1 MEESDTDPTLLDCIA
16 EFALGRGECTMV
28 EICRGLDEIY
38 QQMAVDQDA
47 IGWRRFMEGMIV
59 QDFRSIQHQYLQ
71 QDESRRSSRKW
82 AQGLITRLMECTH
95 GQWLYRNVVV
105 HDSLRGSEIAA
116 HKEQVRQEIQQ
127 QLELGGEGLSEEDQY
142 LLEINLGSM
151 EDSSGKS
158 QEYWLR
164 AIQAARVAKQLRD
177 GIG

>member
-1 MEESDTDPTLLDCIA
+1 
-16 EFALGRGECTMV
+16 
-28 EICRGLDEIY
+28 
-38 QQMAVDQDA
+38 
-47 IGWRRFMEGMIV
+47 MEGMIV

-164 AIQAARVAKQLRD
+164 AIQAARAAKQLRD